1 MRSIKVGIFLTLF
14 FNTGILL
21 MISGANLSETS
32 VPLLKEIFK
41 GPYTDF
47 NYAWFKEV
55 GPLIVKTMLIG
66 AFMPLIE
73 ILINWSL
80 LKVMR
85 IMDAGCSKDKFKTAN
100 KSI

>member
-21 MISGANLSETS
+21 MISGANFSETS
-32 VPLLKEIFK
+32 VPLLKGIFN

-66 AFMPLIE
+66 AFMPIIEFLIG
-73 ILINWSL
+73 WSL
-80 LKVMR
+80 LNVMR
-85 IMDAGCSKDKFKTAN
+85 IMDRGCS
-100 KSI
+100 